1 MGQTATGRKSKTLKN
16 LMLRCSA
23 QQRTGCW
30 LKNVI
35 KTIDCYNI
43 FLKVH
48 ANTQRNSELSRA
60 ISPSAGKRKKVFKA
74 IMKFGLEDVCSEV
87 LEGLGRRSFHAT
99 FHAVG
104 ENNGDRNK

>member
-16 LMLRCSA
+16 LRLRCSA
-23 QQRTGCW
+23 QRRTGCW

-35 KTIDCYNI
+35 NTIDCYNI

-48 ANTQRNSELSRA
+48 AFTQRNSELSRA

-87 LEGLGRRSFHAT
+87 LRGFGPQELSCNISCCG
-99 FHAVG
+99 
-104 ENNGDRNK
+104 